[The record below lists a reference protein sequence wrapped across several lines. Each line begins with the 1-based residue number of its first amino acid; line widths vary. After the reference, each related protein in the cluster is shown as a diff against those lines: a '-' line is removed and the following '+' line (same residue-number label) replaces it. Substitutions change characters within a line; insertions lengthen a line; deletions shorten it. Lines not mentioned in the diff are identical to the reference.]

1 MSRIEE
7 MLIKIAESECDNKA
21 NRAMKILRE
30 RYDKS
35 YFWCA
40 DCDFLVTKKEN
51 CCNEKL

>member
-7 MLIKIAESECDNKA
+7 MLIHIAEYWCDDRA

-40 DCDFLVTKKEN
+40 DCDFLVTKN